1 MTKNKD
7 NEDEQLKTEA
17 EYSAQTIKLLF
28 AIVRW
33 LVITIFFM
41 IVIFLVTIIYIL
53 ATSNIDIKI
62 DSTERTDNKSTISL
76 YSDKNQTIS
85 NLDFSDK

>member
-17 EYSAQTIKLLF
+17 EYSAHTIKLLF
-28 AIVRW
+28 VIVKW

-62 DSTERTDNKSTISL
+62 DSIERVDNKSIISL
-76 YSDKNQTIS
+76 YTDRNQTIS

>member
-62 DSTERTDNKSTISL
+62 DSTERPDNKSTISL

>member
-17 EYSAQTIKLLF
+17 EYSAHTIKLLF
-28 AIVRW
+28 VIVKW

-41 IVIFLVTIIYIL
+41 ILIFLVTIIYIL

-62 DSTERTDNKSTISL
+62 DSTERVDNKSIISL
-76 YSDKNQTIS
+76 YTDRNQTIS